1 MSNTFPSIVAIVV
14 CACAGS
20 YLAWLLVGTLGLGEL
35 LSAVVTVFLAMVLST
50 LAFAGV
56 IALGKA
62 LKLLK

>member
-1 MSNTFPSIVAIVV
+1 MSKTLPSIIAILV

-20 YLAWLLVGTLGLGEL
+20 YLSWLFVGTLGLGEV

-56 IALGKA
+56 VALGRA

>member
-1 MSNTFPSIVAIVV
+1 MSKTLPSIIAIFV
-14 CACAGS
+14 CASAGS
-20 YLAWLLVGTLGLGEL
+20 YLSWLFVGTLGLGEV

-56 IALGKA
+56 VALGRA

>member
-1 MSNTFPSIVAIVV
+1 MTKTLPSIIAILV
-14 CACAGS
+14 CASASS
-20 YLAWLLVGTLGLGEL
+20 YLSWLFVHTLGLGEVF
-35 LSAVVTVFLAMVLST
+35 SAIVTVFLAMVLST